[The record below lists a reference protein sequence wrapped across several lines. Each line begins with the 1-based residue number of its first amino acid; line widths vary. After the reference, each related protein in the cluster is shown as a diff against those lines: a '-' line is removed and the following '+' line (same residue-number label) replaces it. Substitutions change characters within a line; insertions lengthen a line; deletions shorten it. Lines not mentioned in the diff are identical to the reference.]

1 MNYHW
6 SLNISP
12 LCFKKRKENYTS
24 LEWHEGEK
32 TQHETAATGVL
43 SPTLVVEV
51 VQVGANRLQV
61 SSLLDVLV
69 VPVTGVGSSKGMTGR
84 GRRPG
89 RLLGTEEADVETQP
103 LTVPPQLLLVMQRSL
118 RSHTPRKSRSK
129 RWWYRDIMTERI
141 RSTRD
146 TSAHGEL
153 EKT

>member
-1 MNYHW
+1 MRA
-6 SLNISP
+6 S
-12 LCFKKRKENYTS
+12 KRS
-24 LEWHEGEK
+24 MRH
-32 TQHETAATGVL
+32 TGVF

-69 VPVTGVGSSKGMTGR
+69 VPVTGVGSSEGMTGR

-89 RLLGTEEADVETQP
+89 RLLPLLGMEEADVETQP

-129 RWWYRDIMTERI
+129 R
-141 RSTRD
+141 
-146 TSAHGEL
+146 
-153 EKT
+153 